1 MKAIRANAN
10 PVLGIREK
18 GVRITSRMGKVTYTW
33 ALSNEQVAILKDCLS
48 RGGFDFQEKEHTIY
62 SAKRGKLNVTVYRKG
77 PKVLVQGKE
86 TEEFV
91 KFIGVLIDY
100 SNIRSHNFFYS

>member
-1 MKAIRANAN
+1 
-10 PVLGIREK
+10 
-18 GVRITSRMGKVTYTW
+18 MGKVTYTL
-33 ALSNEQVAILKDCLS
+33 ALSVEQVAILKDCLS
-48 RGGFDFQEKEHTIY
+48 MGGFDFQEKEHAIY

-91 KFIGVLIDY
+91 KFVLEPEVVGEARLGY
-100 SNIRSHNFFYS
+100 EEHWQAEHSP